1 MLERKALLSAL
12 VAIAAL
18 GFFAVSAN
26 AQYGVPMTGEW
37 YMNRGPLVDIPV
49 NGGVSVCGATGGTN
63 VTIGCI
69 GQAGAPPF
77 RPQNGGIPD
86 LGGQTVMVLTTGTT
100 TNDPPRISVPASAFG
115 QMLGTQNTH
124 VSIIPTVVQLDTAF
138 TLTGPAAETAGTNV
152 DRIFEKNAWS
162 VQGHTGRLA
171 LSFGW
176 CPGVGGP
183 NCMDPRPTVN
193 GNTGPENGLVRY
205 SNPGGQGFGGTMAMI
220 TNTPPGAGAIWV
232 VVGTAGGTMSTPL
245 LLRQAF
251 SGMGRQH
258 PGAGY
263 ATVDTDA
270 LASGPIYLGFMT
282 SNQTT
287 NQTGL
292 NGPRN
297 GLITFLGPQVNT
309 APADMNTNWGFPW
322 TTGSVFVQDIQTNMG
337 NPATTTI
344 SAMGTNNLNRFGE
357 GNITLVAGGTSHRAG
372 AVTDF
377 KAFDIVTMTLPEPGQ
392 ALMLGLSLSLIAGLY
407 GLRRRF

>member
-1 MLERKALLSAL
+1 MLVRNALLSA
-12 VAIAAL
+12 VAATAAV
-18 GFFAVSAN
+18 GFFAASAS
-26 AQYGVPMTGEW
+26 AQYAVPMTGAW
-37 YMNRGPLVDIPV
+37 YQNRGPLVDIPV
-49 NGGVSVCGATGGTN
+49 NGGVSICGATGGTN
-63 VTIGCI
+63 VAIGCI
-69 GQAGAPPF
+69 GQAGNPPF
-77 RPQNGGIPD
+77 RPSGGGIPD
-86 LGGQTVMVLTTGTT
+86 VGGQTVMVLTPGATP
-100 TNDPPRISVPASAFG
+100 NALPRISVPPSAFG
-115 QMLGTQNTH
+115 QNLGIQNTH

-138 TLTGPAAETAGTNV
+138 TLTGPALETAGPNP
-152 DRIFEKNAWS
+152 DRILEPNAAT
-162 VQGHTGRLA
+162 VQTQTGRLA

-183 NCMDPRPTVN
+183 ACTDPRPAVN
-193 GNTGPENGLVRY
+193 GNPGPENGLVRY
-205 SNPGGQGFGGTMAMI
+205 SNPGGQGFGGTMAML

-232 VVGTAGGTMSTPL
+232 VVGTAMGPMNTPL

-263 ATVDTDA
+263 AAVDTDA
-270 LASGPIYLGFMT
+270 LASGPIFLGFMT
-282 SNQTT
+282 SNQSPA
-287 NQTGL
+287 QTGL
-292 NGPRN
+292 NGPMN

-309 APADMNTNWGFPW
+309 APADMNTNWGFAW
-322 TTGSVFVQDIQTNMG
+322 TTGTVFVQDIQTNMG
-337 NPATTTI
+337 AMATTTL
-344 SAMGTNNLNRFGE
+344 SAMGTNNLNQFGE